1 MGAMLDAP
9 WNGVVFTPPTAIDIA
24 TIEDAIVNPLRSQIN
39 SIEIAHYPDRPETWR
54 LTHRV
59 GAALVMYKG
68 AQYGELLETAAI
80 IQERKLEFE
89 IAIMMRDLGWAV
101 GGDPSGPSPGAYAII
116 EGIRTA
122 LTGYRI
128 PGCRQMYPVREKF
141 VKRDKQGGV
150 WTYAST
156 FALST
161 VAVEASQPD
170 GFPLFVKGIALEEGG
185 QTSITVGAAAYTFN
199 SNQQVQLPQVN
210 VFAVSITGP
219 GGGSLIQARI
229 SRSIAPAESSRRSRA
244 AQYPPA
250 TRCRSHTHTA
260 KRLLRQR
267 ARASRLIRPEQ
278 IVIRFN

>member
-9 WNGVVFTPPTAIDIA
+9 WNGTVFTPPTAIDIA
-24 TIEDAIVNPLRSQIN
+24 TIEAAIVNQLRAQID

-68 AQYGELLETAAI
+68 AQYGDLLDTAAI

-89 IAIMMRDLGWAV
+89 IAVMMRDLGWAV

-116 EGIRTA
+116 ESIRTA
-122 LTGYRI
+122 LTGYLI
-128 PGCRQMYPVREKF
+128 PGCRKMHPVREKF

-170 GFPLFVKGIALEEGG
+170 DFPLFIKGIALEEGG

-199 SNQQVQLPQVN
+199 SSLQIQLPHGN
-210 VFAVSITGP
+210 VFAVSITAA
-219 GGGSLIQARI
+219 GGAALLQGVNFSVDRADGIVTAFSGGAI
-229 SRSIAPAESSRRSRA
+229 SAGETVQIAYSYAEEA
-244 AQYPPA
+244 IA
-250 TRCRSHTHTA
+250 TAGQSDPT
-260 KRLLRQR
+260 
-267 ARASRLIRPEQ
+267 
-278 IVIRFN
+278 N

>member
-9 WNGVVFTPPTAIDIA
+9 WNGMVFTPPTAIDIA
-24 TIEDAIVNPLRSQIN
+24 TIEDAIVNQLRSQIN
-39 SIEIAHYPDRPETWR
+39 SIEIAHYPDRPESWR

-68 AQYGELLETAAI
+68 AQYGELVDTAAI

-116 EGIRTA
+116 ESIRTA

-128 PGCRQMYPVREKF
+128 AGCRKMYPVRENF

-161 VAVEASQPD
+161 VAVEASQPE
-170 GFPLFVKGIALEEGG
+170 GFPLFIKGIALEEGG
-185 QTSITVGAAAYTFN
+185 ETSITVGAAAYTFG
-199 SNQQVQLPQVN
+199 SNLQVQLPQGN
-210 VFAVSITGP
+210 VFAVSVTGP
-219 GGGSLIQARI
+219 GGAALIQGTDFSVDRVGGIVTAIPGGAI
-229 SRSIAPAESSRRSRA
+229 SAGETVQIAYSYAEEVI
-244 AQYPPA
+244 A
-250 TRCRSHTHTA
+250 TTGQSGPT
-260 KRLLRQR
+260 
-267 ARASRLIRPEQ
+267 
-278 IVIRFN
+278 N